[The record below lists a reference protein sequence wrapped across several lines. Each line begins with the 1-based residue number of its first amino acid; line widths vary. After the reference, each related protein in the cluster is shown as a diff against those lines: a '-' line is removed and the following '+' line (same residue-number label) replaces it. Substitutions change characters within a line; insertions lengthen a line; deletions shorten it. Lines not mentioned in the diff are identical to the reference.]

1 MGAINRAKRR
11 FFMRPSYI
19 SSRLGDMMKLAVT
32 KPAIFRQIAT
42 RTIFGARVP
51 DPARVQRSAV

>member
-1 MGAINRAKRR
+1 
-11 FFMRPSYI
+11 
-19 SSRLGDMMKLAVT
+19 MKLAVT